1 MKWAVF
7 ACCCYAL
14 FFSFC
19 GIAINELNG
28 PQFRYFAR
36 QIDGREYLRQALP
49 NYRALEFVNG
59 QLMPGDAVLCVD
71 ACSAAYLADKTEF
84 ACYTVDERT
93 GWPGAR
99 AKIAGGSYRFAVV
112 PGVFAGDAPSGWTQ
126 KYADNSFSVLAR

>member
-1 MKWAVF
+1 MDP
-7 ACCCYAL
+7 
-14 FFSFC
+14 SFVILH
-19 GIAINELNG
+19 GRSNS
-28 PQFRYFAR
+28 
-36 QIDGREYLRQALP
+36 REYLRQALP
-49 NYRALEFVNG
+49 TYRALEFVNG
-59 QLMPGDAVLCVD
+59 QLMPGDAVLCVN

-112 PGVFAGDAPSGWTQ
+112 PGVFAGDAPSGWTP